1 MRLANQPKYTAM
13 ADSALQALE
22 SRIDELVSL
31 CQNLDRENRR
41 LKAESSNWRR
51 EREDLLQKNE
61 LARSK
66 VEALIARLRAME

>member
-1 MRLANQPKYTAM
+1 MTLVNQTKYTAM

-22 SRIDELVSL
+22 TRIDELIAL

-41 LKAESSNWRR
+41 LKAENSDWRR

-66 VEALIARLRAME
+66 LDAMIARLRAME

>member
-1 MRLANQPKYTAM
+1 M

-22 SRIDELVSL
+22 ARIDELVAL
-31 CQNLDRENRR
+31 CHELNRENRR
-41 LKAESSNWRR
+41 LKSENSGWRH

-66 VEALIARLRAME
+66 VEAMIARLRAME

>member
-1 MRLANQPKYTAM
+1 MALVNQPKYTAM

-22 SRIDELVSL
+22 ARIDELVAL

-41 LKAESSNWRR
+41 LKAENSDWRR

-66 VEALIARLRAME
+66 LEAMIARLRAME